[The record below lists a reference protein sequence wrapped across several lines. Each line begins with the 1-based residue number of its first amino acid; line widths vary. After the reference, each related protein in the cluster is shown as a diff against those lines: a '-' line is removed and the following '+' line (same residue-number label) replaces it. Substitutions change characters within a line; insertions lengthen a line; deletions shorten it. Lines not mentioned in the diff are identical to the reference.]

1 MEEKDF
7 IKDLFQEKL
16 SGLETPVRP
25 ELWSAVSS
33 SIGASTVS
41 TGLSLITKLIIG
53 TSLTV
58 AVSVGIWVAVSDS
71 KESNNSDKNSTEQI
85 QESTKINK
93 NEQNIDPKPEQKEQ
107 KASNI
112 IKPNIE
118 EEKVLTLEFEMPVA
132 SNATQKQ
139 EVEAF
144 KDVSNFNNSTVKQT
158 EKQPSKSNIDGK
170 TANQTKEEI
179 ISNTSIPEVSQVN
192 INLPN
197 VFTPNG
203 DGSNDYLSIPDL
215 NVNDFSL
222 VVLDESGKTV
232 YTSTDLDFRWD
243 GRLPSGEIAPTGNYV
258 YFITAKDAQGKS
270 VTKYSPLNIRY

>member
-25 ELWSAVSS
+25 ELWSAVST

-53 TSLTV
+53 TSLTA

-71 KESNNSDKNSTEQI
+71 KNDSTPEKKPSKIESKKHIENISESEPKFSNDQINNPEVDKFILIQPVPETTLENEKTELNLNSNNSISEFKGQI
-85 QESTKINK
+85 SDEKVDLQSVI
-93 NEQNIDPKPEQKEQ
+93 EQKTDAKTDAKVEKTTSKQ
-107 KASNI
+107 NLDSKQA
-112 IKPNIE
+112 PIE
-118 EEKVLTLEFEMPVA
+118 
-132 SNATQKQ
+132 S
-139 EVEAF
+139 EV
-144 KDVSNFNNSTVKQT
+144 K
-158 EKQPSKSNIDGK
+158 
-170 TANQTKEEI
+170 
-179 ISNTSIPEVSQVN
+179 

-203 DGSNDYLSIPDL
+203 DGSNDYLSIPEL
-215 NVNDFSL
+215 SVNDFSL
-222 VVLDESGKTV
+222 VILDESGKTV
-232 YTSTDLDFRWD
+232 YTSIDIDFRWD
-243 GRLPSGEIAPTGNYV
+243 GRLPSGEIAPAGNYV

-270 VTKYSPLNIRY
+270 VTKYSQLNIRY